1 MLVGMAKTKVS
12 TIKVFISCLTMAASL
27 VGSAAFAD
35 PQPKPIGEQEGPS
48 ILIVQP
54 SDAVTDALWFEVVD
68 RHTKY
73 VTRDLNM
80 DIEHFFAGDDRTKVS
95 SNVIEKIKDGAKPDY
110 LVFSNQIGIG
120 VGLLMICENMDI
132 KCFMYGSSLIERDV
146 KEFGGP
152 RKKLQNWIG
161 QIIPDDEQ
169 AGFDLANILIAQAR
183 EIKKKNNDNTPIR
196 VIGITGTSSTPASV
210 NRTNG
215 LRRAVASYQDVE
227 LLQIVSARW
236 VAEVAANKY
245 EMLTTRYGR
254 SDVVWLANND
264 MALGVLERARSLGD
278 IPRIGGFDWVLP
290 AIDSLADGGL
300 SAVIGGHDID
310 IAYVLNLLGA
320 HHDGKD
326 FMMKTGTASLRS
338 RLIPLTPD
346 TVNEYSTFLDKLA
359 KGEVNYQRGFNSLA
373 QDSEAFSDISMQ
385 DFKNRTSL
393 DEILR

>member
-1 MLVGMAKTKVS
+1 MDVTKTMLN
-12 TIKVFISCLTMAASL
+12 TIKSFISCLTIGASL

-35 PQPKPIGEQEGPS
+35 PQSTPIGEQEGPN

-54 SDAVTDALWFEVVD
+54 SDAVTDSLWFEAVD
-68 RHTKY
+68 RHAKY
-73 VTRDLNM
+73 ISRDLNM
-80 DIEHFFAGDDRTKVS
+80 EIEHFFAGDDRTKIS
-95 SNVIEKIKDGAKPDY
+95 SNVIEKIKNGTKPDY

-132 KCFMYGSSLIERDV
+132 KCFIYASSLAEKDV

-152 RKKLQNWIG
+152 RQKLKNWIG

-183 EIKKKNNDNTPIR
+183 EIKQKNNDNTPIR

-210 NRTNG
+210 HRTNG

-236 VAEVAANKY
+236 VADVAANKY
-245 EMLTTRYGR
+245 EMLTTRYGI

-264 MALGVLERARSLGD
+264 MALGVLERARSLGK
-278 IPRIGGFDWVLP
+278 IPKIGGFDWVPP
-290 AIDSLADGGL
+290 AINSLSSSGL

-310 IAYVLNLLGA
+310 IAYALNLLRA

-326 FMMKTGTASLRS
+326 FIVQTGTTSLRS
-338 RLIPLTPD
+338 RLIPLTPE

-359 KGEVNYQRGFNSLA
+359 KGDVNYQKGFSNTSH
-373 QDSEAFSDISMQ
+373 DREAFSDISME
-385 DFKNRTSL
+385 DFKNRISF
-393 DEILR
+393 DENLR